1 MHSGE
6 NRRCREA
13 DAMEEVTRRMDV
25 KCCGNVYEKPSNG
38 IQWPP
43 RPQFHGAVSVICAQ
57 PQSENIKGKVPAI
70 NNL

>member
-13 DAMEEVTRRMDV
+13 DAMEEVTRRMDA

-43 RPQFHGAVSVICAQ
+43 RPQFHVQSQLSVL
-57 PQSENIKGKVPAI
+57 NR
-70 NNL
+70 NLKISKEKFQR